1 MKSLITATVLA
12 FSASAALAGPSDIE
26 TGSADLGLRLLI
38 EQLGDDDGNT
48 SDLSQILSEL
58 LGLADGGSAELA
70 ALLDQLSSLDFQ
82 ALADEIAAFRNELQ
96 LYRYEYV
103 GVADALVQ
111 EGEQI
116 PAFWNLSAM
125 CEDTFGE
132 GARLART
139 SDVAYLLE
147 GADFPLEG
155 VDRGIFKSSLP
166 IPYREG
172 LYDTLV
178 NAKVDLDGLVIYD
191 GGTDRFGEKE
201 PARVATPACSMRGA

>member
-12 FSASAALAGPSDIE
+12 FSASAALAGPSNIE
-26 TGSADLGLRLLI
+26 IGSADLGLRSLI

-48 SDLSQILSEL
+48 SDLSEILSEL

-82 ALADEIAAFRNELQ
+82 ALTDEIAAFRNELQ

-111 EGEQI
+111 EGDQM

-125 CEDTFGE
+125 CEETFGE

-147 GADFPLEG
+147 GADFPLEE
-155 VDRGIFKSSLP
+155 VDRAIFKSSLP
-166 IPYREG
+166 CFC
-172 LYDTLV
+172 T
-178 NAKVDLDGLVIYD
+178 
-191 GGTDRFGEKE
+191 
-201 PARVATPACSMRGA
+201 